1 MKLSIKI
8 FSGTLFALAGML
20 LGLPLLIGLALQWA
34 APGAVL
40 GLDQQLAAFS
50 VRLIAIERHWF
61 STELTVGLEP
71 TDGSAD
77 LTYQSEL
84 LHGPWPLRRPTWL
97 QGRGRLVHPELATV
111 GEDQWRLSPRLN
123 LSAEI
128 RSDWQR
134 KAAGQQM
141 DLALR
146 LHANRQM
153 SQISLQLLP
162 SAVRFPGQLH
172 ASALRGQGQFERDQH
187 NNWQLELQL
196 DADTLGDGQWP
207 ELLTNPALNLR
218 LSAAQDTLGLATE
231 ITLDALEQGEHHN
244 YQQVV
249 ARMTLGNLHRLTLA
263 NWLEAAL
270 AAHRSGLRGQFLVE
284 KTSGDLLLA
293 LPALLAQQ
301 PEFELQSLQLDS
313 SRGAAELV
321 FRLGLPSAPPPGFL
335 LNPLVLIEVAAAQG
349 ALQLSQALAH
359 HWATLQA
366 RAELGVAANQ
376 AAVNTAADD
385 FLLRL
390 RANQLLL
397 GKGSDYHL
405 EMALSEGELTLNGQS
420 MYLPTF

>member
-111 GEDQWRLSPRLN
+111 GEDQWRLSPQLN

-134 KAAGQQM
+134 QAAGQQM

-162 SAVRFPGQLH
+162 S
-172 ASALRGQGQFERDQH
+172 
-187 NNWQLELQL
+187 
-196 DADTLGDGQWP
+196 
-207 ELLTNPALNLR
+207 
-218 LSAAQDTLGLATE
+218 
-231 ITLDALEQGEHHN
+231 
-244 YQQVV
+244 
-249 ARMTLGNLHRLTLA
+249 RLT
-263 NWLEAAL
+263 
-270 AAHRSGLRGQFLVE
+270 RLRIHEVTGPIENLVIRLILKE
-284 KTSGDLLLA
+284 DLCRVRCPVICA
-293 LPALLAQQ
+293 
-301 PEFELQSLQLDS
+301 EVIIFVMIK
-313 SRGAAELV
+313 SRG
-321 FRLGLPSAPPPGFL
+321 
-335 LNPLVLIEVAAAQG
+335 
-349 ALQLSQALAH
+349 
-359 HWATLQA
+359 
-366 RAELGVAANQ
+366 
-376 AAVNTAADD
+376 
-385 FLLRL
+385 
-390 RANQLLL
+390 
-397 GKGSDYHL
+397 K
-405 EMALSEGELTLNGQS
+405 
-420 MYLPTF
+420 